1 LPLSL
6 RHIGIRAD
14 DFNLVPEFL
23 NQRPGERRGGYK
35 GSKPRSKCHPRD
47 RCFEPAVFPRPM
59 DALEAHRVRPYTGSM
74 HVHAHGAGGPT
85 RVLKISLA
93 VTLGYIV
100 LLVVAGMRAHSLAL
114 LSEAGHNLSDFLALL
129 LSLVAVY
136 FQTRPANS
144 TKTYGY
150 HRAGVLAALVNATSL
165 VAVSFFIFYEAF
177 RRLQHP
183 EHVQATVMMWVAAAG
198 VVMNGVIALLLYR
211 SSRGFGGDVN
221 IRSALLHEVG
231 DTLSTAAVIAGGW
244 AILVTRNYWIDS
256 ALSFG
261 IAVLI
266 LWSGF
271 GIVRETLNILLE
283 GTPRGMKLEK
293 IESAIRSVGGVNDVH
308 DLHVWSIGSE
318 THALSCHISI
328 ADIPPSVSERI
339 LRDVKDR
346 LLHDFRIDHTTIQ
359 FEHAICEVA
368 HGCVIPVSESEEHHH
383 HHSH

>member
-1 LPLSL
+1 
-6 RHIGIRAD
+6 
-14 DFNLVPEFL
+14 
-23 NQRPGERRGGYK
+23 
-35 GSKPRSKCHPRD
+35 
-47 RCFEPAVFPRPM
+47 
-59 DALEAHRVRPYTGSM
+59 M
-74 HVHAHGAGGPT
+74 HVHVHGRGSPT
-85 RVLKISLA
+85 RVLTFSLA
-93 VTLGYIV
+93 VTLAYIA
-100 LLVVAGMRAHSLAL
+100 LLVVAGVRAHSLAL
-114 LSEAGHNLSDFLALL
+114 LSEAGHNLSDFLALA

-136 FQTRPANS
+136 FQSRPASS

-165 VAVSFFIFYEAF
+165 VGVSFFIFYEAF

-183 EHVQATVMMWVAAAG
+183 QEVHASVMMWVAAAG

-211 SSRGFGGDVN
+211 SGGDVN

-244 AILVTRNYWIDS
+244 AILLTGNYWIDS
-256 ALSFG
+256 VLSVAIG
-261 IAVLI
+261 VLI
-266 LWSGF
+266 LWSGL

-293 IESAIRSVGGVNDVH
+293 IEVAIRSVAGVNDVH

-339 LRDVKDR
+339 LRDLKER
-346 LLHDFRIDHTTIQ
+346 LLRDFRIDHTTIQ
-359 FEHAICEVA
+359 FEHANCPTA
-368 HGCVIPVSESEEHHH
+368 HGCVIPIVESSEEHQ
-383 HHSH
+383 HHSQ

>member
-1 LPLSL
+1 
-6 RHIGIRAD
+6 
-14 DFNLVPEFL
+14 
-23 NQRPGERRGGYK
+23 
-35 GSKPRSKCHPRD
+35 
-47 RCFEPAVFPRPM
+47 
-59 DALEAHRVRPYTGSM
+59 M
-74 HVHAHGAGGPT
+74 HAHAHGAGGPT
-85 RVLKISLA
+85 RVLKISLG
-93 VTLGYIV
+93 VTLAYIV
-100 LLVVAGMRAHSLAL
+100 LLVVAGVRAHSLAL
-114 LSEAGHNLSDFLALL
+114 LSEAGHNLSDLLALL

-136 FQTRPANS
+136 LQARPPSA

-150 HRAGVLAALVNATSL
+150 HRAGVLAALVNAVSL
-165 VAVSFFIFYEAF
+165 LAVSFFIFYEAF

-183 EHVQATVMMWVAAAG
+183 EHVRAGIMIGVAAAG

-211 SSRGFGGDVN
+211 SGGDVN
-221 IRSALLHEVG
+221 IRSALMHELG
-231 DTLSTAAVIAGGW
+231 DTLSTAAVIVGGW
-244 AILVTRNYWIDS
+244 AILTTGEYWIDS

-261 IAVLI
+261 IGALI

-283 GTPRGMKLEK
+283 GTPRGMKLERV
-293 IESAIRSVGGVNDVH
+293 ELAIRDIEGVNDVH

-339 LRDVKDR
+339 LRDVKER
-346 LLHDFRIDHTTIQ
+346 LHHDFRIDHTTIQ
-359 FEHAICEVA
+359 FEHAVCEVA

>member
-1 LPLSL
+1 MSV
-6 RHIGIRAD
+6 RIIGIWGD
-14 DFNLVPEFL
+14 NLSTHRDSSVPDIGL
-23 NQRPGERRGGYK
+23 RMRL
-35 GSKPRSKCHPRD
+35 KPTG
-47 RCFEPAVFPRPM
+47 A
-59 DALEAHRVRPYTGSM
+59 ALTLVSM
-74 HVHAHGAGGPT
+74 HVHVHGAGGPT

-93 VTLGYIV
+93 VTLCYIV
-100 LLVVAGMRAHSLAL
+100 LLVVAGIRAHSLAL

-136 FQTRPANS
+136 FQSRPASS

-165 VAVSFFIFYEAF
+165 VAVSCFIFYEAF
-177 RRLQHP
+177 KRLQHP
-183 EHVQATVMMWVAAAG
+183 EHVQAGVMMWVAAAG

-211 SSRGFGGDVN
+211 SGGDIN

-244 AILVTRNYWIDS
+244 AILVTGNYWIDS
-256 ALSFG
+256 ALSLAIG
-261 IAVLI
+261 VLI

-293 IESAIRSVGGVNDVH
+293 IESAIRAVGGVNDVH

-339 LRDVKDR
+339 LRDVKER

-359 FEHAICEVA
+359 FEHVVCEVA
-368 HGCVIPVSESEEHHH
+368 HGCVIPVAESEEHHRQ
-383 HHSH
+383 HSH